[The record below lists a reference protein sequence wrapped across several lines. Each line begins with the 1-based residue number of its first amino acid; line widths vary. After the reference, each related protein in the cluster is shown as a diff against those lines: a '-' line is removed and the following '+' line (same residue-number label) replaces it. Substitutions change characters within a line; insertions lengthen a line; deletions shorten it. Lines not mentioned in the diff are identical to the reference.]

1 MRRKQDPIFRIRKS
15 QVPTASMESG
25 FFCATDKFLRK
36 DVMTTNGKQK
46 NYYQSLSRN
55 MILGVISVSFAP
67 MLLVIFILL
76 HQFTVA
82 YHEKTYAHL
91 TELVLKHKQQ
101 IDTFLNE
108 KLANIRFLAITKTF
122 ETLNDNDF
130 LQKKLIYLSNDYGNV
145 FVDLGIVDEN
155 GDQVAYAG
163 PHGLANVNYA
173 DADWFK
179 KAWQNN
185 SYISDV
191 FLGIRGTPHF
201 IVTVKQ
207 KEADRWFLVRATID
221 FMSFNSLVQNL
232 RVGETGHAFILN
244 RAGKFQTQ
252 PTMDV
257 PRDTSEYEYFW
268 EAVKKTRNKILV
280 THRKDV
286 AGKDS
291 LYAVGSL
298 KNGDWLLIVTQKSAD
313 AYADLK
319 RMKLISF
326 AIFLVGGAAIVFM
339 SIYMA
344 RRMVKRIRK
353 TDKEKEGMNQQII
366 ETGKMASIGEL
377 AAGIAHEINNPVAIM
392 VEEAGWIGDLLEEEE
407 FGKSENLEEFKRAL
421 IQINTQGRRC
431 KEITH
436 KLLSFARKTDTIAK
450 DVQVND
456 TITEIV
462 NLSSQMAKYNKVII
476 ETDLQQNLP
485 YITISP
491 SEMQQVLLN
500 LINNALDAMEKT
512 GGTIKISTKVSEI
525 EPDHIVIV
533 VEDNGPGIPE
543 ANLPRIFDPFFTSK
557 PVGKG
562 TGLGLSICYGI
573 INKMGGKIDV
583 QSAVGKGA
591 RFRIWVPFQES

>member
-1 MRRKQDPIFRIRKS
+1 M
-15 QVPTASMESG
+15 A
-25 FFCATDKFLRK
+25 
-36 DVMTTNGKQK
+36 NGKQK
-46 NYYQSLSRN
+46 HYYQSLARN
-55 MILGVISVSFAP
+55 MIVSVITVSFAP
-67 MLLVIFILL
+67 MLLVIIILL

-91 TELVLKHKQQ
+91 TELVQKHKQQ

-108 KLANIRFLAITKTF
+108 KLANIRFLATTR
-122 ETLNDNDF
+122 TLESLSDDEF
-130 LQKKLIYLSNDYGNV
+130 LQRKLLFLRNDYGNV
-145 FVDLGIVDEN
+145 FVDLGIIDEN
-155 GDQVAYAG
+155 GSQVAYAG
-163 PHGLANVNYA
+163 PHGLGNVSYA
-173 DADWFK
+173 DAEWFK
-179 KAWQNN
+179 NAWKTN

-232 RVGETGHAFILN
+232 RIGSTGHAFIIN

-252 PTMDV
+252 PTMDTQTA
-257 PRDTSEYEYFW
+257 PEEYPFFW
-268 EAVKKTRNKILV
+268 EAVEKAPNRILITR
-280 THRKDV
+280 RPDE
-286 AGKDS
+286 AGTNS
-291 LYAVGSL
+291 LYAIGSL
-298 KNGDWLLIVTQKSAD
+298 KNGNWLLIVKQKSAD
-313 AYADLK
+313 AFSDLK
-319 RMKLISF
+319 RMRLISYF
-326 AIFLVGGAAIVFM
+326 IFVIGATAIVFM
-339 SIYMA
+339 SVYIA
-344 RRMVKRIRK
+344 RRMVRRIRRA
-353 TDKEKEGMNQQII
+353 DNEKEGMNQQII

-407 FGKSENLEEFKRAL
+407 FAPSENLNEFKRAL
-421 IQINTQGRRC
+421 TQINTQGRRC

-436 KLLSFARKTDTIAK
+436 KLLSFARKTDTTLK
-450 DVQVND
+450 DVQLND
-456 TITEIV
+456 IVMEIV
-462 NLSSQMAKYNKVII
+462 NLSGQMAKYNKVTI
-476 ETDLQQNLP
+476 ETALQKDLP

-512 GGTIKISTKVSEI
+512 GGTIKISTKISEI
-525 EPDHIVIV
+525 ETGHIVII

-543 ANLPRIFDPFFTSK
+543 ANLPRIFDPFFTTK

-573 INKMGGKIDV
+573 VNKMGGKIDV
-583 QSAVGKGA
+583 QSALGKGA
-591 RFRIWVPFQES
+591 RFRIWIPIQK

>member
-1 MRRKQDPIFRIRKS
+1 
-15 QVPTASMESG
+15 MESG
-25 FFCATDKFLRK
+25 FFYATGILQRIEI
-36 DVMTTNGKQK
+36 MTNNGKQK

-55 MILGVISVSFAP
+55 MILSVITVSLTP

-76 HQFTVA
+76 HQFSAA
-82 YHEKTYAHL
+82 YHEKTRAHL

-101 IDTFLNE
+101 IDNFLNE
-108 KLANIRFLAITKTF
+108 KLANIRFLAMTKTF
-122 ETLNDNDF
+122 ETLNDDDF
-130 LQKKLIYLSNDYGNV
+130 LQRKLIYLGKAYGNV

-155 GDQVAYAG
+155 GNQVAYAG
-163 PHGLANVNYA
+163 PHALANVNYA
-173 DADWFK
+173 DAEWFK
-179 KAWQNN
+179 KAWANN

-191 FLGIRGTPHF
+191 FLGFRGTPHF

-207 KEADRWFLVRATID
+207 KENDRWFLVRSTID
-221 FMSFNSLVQNL
+221 FMSFKSLVENL
-232 RVGETGHAFILN
+232 RVGMTGHAFILN
-244 RAGKFQTQ
+244 REGDFQTQ
-252 PTMDV
+252 PTMDM
-257 PRDTSEYEYFW
+257 PPDPSGYAYFW
-268 EAVKKTRNKILV
+268 EAVEKTRNKILV
-280 THRKDV
+280 TRRPDES
-286 AGKDS
+286 GRDS
-291 LYAVGSL
+291 LYAVAGL
-298 KNGDWLLIVTQKSAD
+298 KNGDWLLVVKQLSSD
-313 AYADLK
+313 AFSDLK
-319 RMKLISF
+319 RMFIISLLIFIS
-326 AIFLVGGAAIVFM
+326 GGAAIVFM

-344 RRMVKRIRK
+344 GRMVKRIRK
-353 TDKEKEGMNQQII
+353 ADTEKEGMNQQII

-407 FGKSENLEEFKRAL
+407 FAGSGNLPELKRAL
-421 IQINTQGRRC
+421 TQINTQGRRC

-456 TITEIV
+456 TISEIV

-476 ETDLQQNLP
+476 ETELQKDLP

-512 GGTIKISTKVSEI
+512 GGRIKISTKISEI
-525 EPDHIVIV
+525 EPGHIVIV

-543 ANLPRIFDPFFTSK
+543 ANLPRIFDPFFTTK

-591 RFRIWVPFQES
+591 RFRIWIPIQK